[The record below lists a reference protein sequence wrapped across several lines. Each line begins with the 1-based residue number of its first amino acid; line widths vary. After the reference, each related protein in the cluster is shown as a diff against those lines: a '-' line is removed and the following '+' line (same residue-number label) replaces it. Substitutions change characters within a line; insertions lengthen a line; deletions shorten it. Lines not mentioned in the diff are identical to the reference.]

1 MVFVSPRVCLS
12 DSSNGPRMAIDDSH
26 VRRVVHVVN
35 VRFAQYLLQILRFVG
50 YCMYFAWWRHFRL
63 QFFFDVHAF
72 FAPFRRRRG
81 GTELQLAA
89 RIIFALLRR
98 AVRKQIASRREQYK
112 TVGGEP
118 RTRGKFLS

>member
-1 MVFVSPRVCLS
+1 M
-12 DSSNGPRMAIDDSH
+12 H
-26 VRRVVHVVN
+26 
-35 VRFAQYLLQILRFVG
+35 
-50 YCMYFAWWRHFRL
+50 FAWWRHFRL

-72 FAPFRRRRG
+72 FTPFRRRRG

-112 TVGGEP
+112 AVGGEP
-118 RTRGKFLS
+118 RTRGKILWGSSVSSRVWPHPVSCSPQLEAFHQLSREKKR